1 MKTIISNSAY
11 KVFEL
16 FNDNLDK
23 KIHLREICRR
33 TKLNENSV
41 SKILN
46 KFIEKDLL
54 SFEKKGNMNEYYLKS
69 NMITSSLLSIFDS
82 EKFEKLPKSRKN
94 AINLFLNE
102 LDEKPII
109 VLLFG
114 STAKNNFSEKSD
126 IDLFLVVNRKIN
138 TLKAKE
144 YSESQTGI
152 NINDFQINVKNFED
166 ELKLKKDKML
176 QSAMNSGYPI
186 QNSELFY
193 HLVLK

>member
-1 MKTIISNSAY
+1 
-11 KVFEL
+11 
-16 FNDNLDK
+16 
-23 KIHLREICRR
+23 
-33 TKLNENSV
+33 
-41 SKILN
+41 
-46 KFIEKDLL
+46 
-54 SFEKKGNMNEYYLKS
+54 MNEYYLKS